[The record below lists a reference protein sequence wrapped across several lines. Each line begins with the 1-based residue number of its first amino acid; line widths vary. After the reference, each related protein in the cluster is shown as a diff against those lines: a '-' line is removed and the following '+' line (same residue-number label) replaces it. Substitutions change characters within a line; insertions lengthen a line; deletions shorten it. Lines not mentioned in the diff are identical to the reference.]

1 MEAKPHCENA
11 EETAVTMTGTG
22 GTLGPRKQARRMNC
36 GKDDT
41 APCAAEAAAS
51 KPLENVVLAEEPELR
66 GCLGSARDDAAP
78 CAVEA
83 AASKPNENAVLGEDP
98 ELRGCLGSARD
109 DAAPCAMEAAA
120 SKPFEDAVLAGEP
133 VLEGC
138 AGGDDDAVSETPLG
152 REREEVEC
160 APIVLSPELLSS
172 EEPSAVEESDEVLP
186 FLTGKH
192 LATKQELRR
201 PQL

>member
-51 KPLENVVLAEEPELR
+51 KPLENVVLAEE
-66 GCLGSARDDAAP
+66 
-78 CAVEA
+78 
-83 AASKPNENAVLGEDP
+83 P

-192 LATKQELRR
+192 LERTVTVSRSFLS
-201 PQL
+201 